1 MKKELTPNQALELA
15 ANKLKLLKYHRNYRL
30 TDDELSYNVAIE
42 DCIDELI
49 KLGIMLERKANLQEQ
64 INKHEGGFQGGI
76 ETDGL
81 SGFRG

>member
-1 MKKELTPNQALELA
+1 MKKELTPLQIAMD
-15 ANKLKLLKYHRNYRL
+15 KLDELKY
-30 TDDELSYNVAIE
+30 TDEVLSTDEYSQNKAIE
-42 DCIDELI
+42 DCVDELI
-49 KLGIMLERKANLQEQ
+49 KIQISLERKAELQKQ